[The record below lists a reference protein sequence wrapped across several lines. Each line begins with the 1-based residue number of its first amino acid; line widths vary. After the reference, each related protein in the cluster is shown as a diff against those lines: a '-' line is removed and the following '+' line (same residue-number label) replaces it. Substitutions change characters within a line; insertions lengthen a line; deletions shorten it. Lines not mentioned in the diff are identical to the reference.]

1 MKFIPLIS
9 FILLCSIASAQTD
22 CKLLTPSGTIYG
34 TLLVPAV
41 DSAVPVVMLISGSGP
56 TDRDGNN
63 VQMKNDALKML
74 ADSLLGR
81 GIASLRYDKRGIAAS
96 RDAGLSEAD
105 LRFDHYV
112 EDAALWI
119 KYLRKDKRFS
129 NIIVAGH
136 SEGSLIGMIAAK
148 QQNADG
154 FISLAGAG
162 RAADELLKE
171 QLSSLPESLYAS
183 SQSIIDSLKGGMTVS
198 NIPADLYMLFR
209 PSVQPY
215 MISWFKYNPA
225 IELAKLQIPVFLIHG
240 STDIQVSIED
250 LDQLHQALPG
260 AQVQIFDRMN
270 HILKVA
276 GPMRQEN
283 ISTYSDPQL
292 PIHPKLVKEIF
303 QFLVNSQLL

>member
-1 MKFIPLIS
+1 MKFISLLS
-9 FILLCSIASAQTD
+9 FILLCSITSAQTD
-22 CKLLTPSGTIYG
+22 CKLVTPSGTIYG
-34 TLLVPAV
+34 TLLTPAV

-63 VQMKNDALKML
+63 VQMKNDALKIL
-74 ADSLLGR
+74 ADSLLSH

-96 RDAGLSEAD
+96 RDAGSSESD
-105 LRFDHYV
+105 LRFDFYV

-129 NIIVAGH
+129 KIIVAGH

-171 QLSSLPESLYAS
+171 QLSGLPESLYAT
-183 SQSIIDSLKGGMTVS
+183 SQSIVDSLKKGMTVS
-198 NIPADLYMLFR
+198 NIPKDLYMLFR

-225 IELAKLQIPVFLIHG
+225 VELAKLQIPVLLIHG

-260 AQVQIFDRMN
+260 AGVQILDRMN
-270 HILKVA
+270 HILKEA

-283 ISTYSDPQL
+283 ISTYSDPTL
-292 PIHPKLVKEIF
+292 PLHPRLVKEIIRF
-303 QFLVNSQLL
+303 FESNQLL